1 MSRIETRPDRQEG
14 HADITTADVRAE
26 LVQLWSRLG
35 QFWGIPAGTARV
47 YAWLLGC
54 PRGAGSEEIM
64 AGLTMS
70 RGAVSMA
77 CKELRDWGLV
87 VAVQDP
93 GQRRVRHAVQDDLAS
108 VVRSIVQT
116 RKRREWD
123 PILAG
128 VRDWIPRLESASS
141 AEATVLRER
150 LEAIEACVGMA
161 DAMAQRF
168 LEGGMLS
175 ELGLRTITAAARV
188 GTRRPGR
195 ANSES
200 TTPRRKAT

>member
-1 MSRIETRPDRQEG
+1 MD
-14 HADITTADVRAE
+14 TATDQVRAE

-47 YAWLLGC
+47 YAWLLGQ
-54 PRGAGSEEIM
+54 PHGAGSDEIM

-93 GQRRVRHAVQDDLAS
+93 GERRVRHTVQDDLAS
-108 VVRSIVQT
+108 VVRSIIQA

-128 VRDWIPRLESASS
+128 VRDWIPRLESDASED
-141 AEATVLRER
+141 AAVLRQR
-150 LEAIEACVGMA
+150 LESIEACVGMA
-161 DAMAQRF
+161 DTMARRF
-168 LEGGMLS
+168 LDGGMLS
-175 ELGLRTITAAARV
+175 DLGLRTLTAAARAR
-188 GTRRPGR
+188 TRTQTSGR
-195 ANSES
+195 K
-200 TTPRRKAT
+200 TTSRKEAT

>member
-1 MSRIETRPDRQEG
+1 MD
-14 HADITTADVRAE
+14 TATEEVRAE
-26 LVQLWSRLG
+26 IVQLWSRLG

-47 YAWLLGC
+47 YAWLLTC
-54 PRGAGSEEIM
+54 PHGAGSDEIM

-93 GQRRVRHAVQDDLAS
+93 GARRVRHTVQEDLAT
-108 VVRSIVQT
+108 VVRSIVQA

-128 VRDWIPRLESASS
+128 VRDWIARLETDASEDAAVLRDRLES
-141 AEATVLRER
+141 
-150 LEAIEACVGMA
+150 IEACVGMA
-161 DAMAQRF
+161 DAMARRF
-168 LEGGMLS
+168 LDGGMLS
-175 ELGLRTITAAARV
+175 GLGLRTLTAAARART
-188 GTRRPGR
+188 GRKTRTRRG
-195 ANSES
+195 
-200 TTPRRKAT
+200 TT

>member
-1 MSRIETRPDRQEG
+1 MDAATE
-14 HADITTADVRAE
+14 DVRAD

-54 PRGAGSEEIM
+54 PRGAGSDEIM
-64 AGLTMS
+64 AGLAMS

-77 CKELRDWGLV
+77 CRELRDWGLV
-87 VAVQDP
+87 VAVRDP
-93 GQRRVRHAVQDDLAS
+93 GERRIRHAVQEDLAS

-128 VRDWIPRLESASS
+128 VRDWIPRLESAPSE
-141 AEATVLRER
+141 EAAVLRKR
-150 LEAIEACVGMA
+150 LESIEACVGMA
-161 DAMAQRF
+161 DAMARRF

-175 ELGLRTITAAARV
+175 GLGLRTLTAAARA
-188 GTRRPGR
+188 GTRSDRKASGK
-195 ANSES
+195 S
-200 TTPRRKAT
+200 TSSRRKAT